1 MSLELAIKENT
12 EVMRQ
17 LIAAMQSGAVMQA
30 PTLTLKPNEK
40 PQPTK
45 TETKAA
51 TDKKETAKPDAKV
64 TDEPV
69 DLSALNL
76 GHIVAHA
83 VMFKGSF
90 NEISSL
96 QFKKINNALAEIGDK
111 RNGQID
117 ALYVTLSNLKEV
129 AALPNETIH
138 DLCLEILENWDQ
150 ITGITERSEFALSLL
165 SEGKTTREEPEP
177 EPEPEPENADPK
189 VLFEQAEKLILQL
202 AKGGYRNEAVE
213 ILTKFNAKKLG
224 QVPEDKLTE
233 VIALAEK
240 ALEG

>member
-17 LIAAMQSGAVMQA
+17 LIAAMQSGAVIQT

-45 TETKAA
+45 AETKSA
-51 TDKKETAKPDAKV
+51 TNKKEDTKSEAQV

-76 GHIVAHA
+76 GHIVAHS
-83 VMFKGSF
+83 VMFKGSLS
-90 NEISSL
+90 EITASRL
-96 QFKKINNALAEIGDK
+96 KKINNALAEIGDK

-117 ALYVTLSNLKEV
+117 ALYVSLANLKEV
-129 AALPNETIH
+129 SGLPNETIH
-138 DLCLEILENWDQ
+138 DLCLEMLENWDQ

-165 SEGKTTREEPEP
+165 SEGKTASEEQEQ
-177 EPEPEPENADPK
+177 EEIDPK

-213 ILTKFNAKKLG
+213 ILTKFDAKKLG
-224 QVPEDKLTE
+224 QVPEDKLAE
-233 VIALAEK
+233 VIELAK
-240 ALEG
+240 KVLEG